1 MNTMYICDQ
10 VRADA
15 AHVSRVARHVT
26 INISTSNN
34 NNNNNNEKKSDKK
47 EEEDEEE
54 EEEEEEEEDLSFA
67 EKIIDVVESLGGWD
81 SLGFDTSMA
90 FNTIIIINIIII
102 IIIINADVESY
113 SLHLY
118 QL

>member
-34 NNNNNNEKKSDKK
+34 NNNNNNNEKKSDKK
-47 EEEDEEE
+47 EEEEEG
-54 EEEEEEEEDLSFA
+54 EEEEDLSFA

-90 FNTIIIINIIII
+90 LNIIIIII

-113 SLHLY
+113 LLY
-118 QL
+118 